1 MDSTEELEQS
11 AHMAIVVEEQMDLHV
26 TKVSDRTSDT
36 YVFQTFS
43 EYGKIIWLR
52 KVEFVSMGTRS
63 YLIAFR
69 DEKDGEKAMR
79 EMNGMRVK
87 GNHWKITRTQLS
99 ESHLSSKAIRTPSYC
114 FGTVSSDCP
123 RDITRIERNFN
134 TTEYLRIQERAGYGT
149 YGKNVA
155 LLPIPV
161 HSSIAIAEWFVAGPL
176 NCLPWQRQVVETF
189 SSSPCKQHLGQM
201 WPLHKKGNC
210 ILTTNLSQRK
220 RQDNKH
226 IVHPQLVGRFFNSNI
241 SFHVLTIYQLKNN

>member
-1 MDSTEELEQS
+1 M
-11 AHMAIVVEEQMDLHV
+11 VLHV
-26 TKVSDRTSDT
+26 TNVSDSTSDT
-36 YVFQTFS
+36 HVFQTFS

-99 ESHLSSKAIRTPSYC
+99 ESHLSSKAIQTPSYC

-176 NCLPWQRQVVETF
+176 NCLPQRQVETF
-189 SSSPCKQHLGQM
+189 SSSPPNGANRNSAKCGHCV
-201 WPLHKKGNC
+201 KKEIGFSQLPTSVNESAKTIS
-210 ILTTNLSQRK
+210 ILSTLNW
-220 RQDNKH
+220 
-226 IVHPQLVGRFFNSNI
+226 
-241 SFHVLTIYQLKNN
+241 

>member
-36 YVFQTFS
+36 HVFQTFS

-99 ESHLSSKAIRTPSYC
+99 ESHLSSKAIRTPSSRQHVLC
-114 FGTVSSDCP
+114 L
-123 RDITRIERNFN
+123 NFN
-134 TTEYLRIQERAGYGT
+134 R
-149 YGKNVA
+149 
-155 LLPIPV
+155 PP
-161 HSSIAIAEWFVAGPL
+161 
-176 NCLPWQRQVVETF
+176 CL
-189 SSSPCKQHLGQM
+189 
-201 WPLHKKGNC
+201 
-210 ILTTNLSQRK
+210 
-220 RQDNKH
+220 
-226 IVHPQLVGRFFNSNI
+226 NSNR
-241 SFHVLTIYQLKNN
+241 TDY